1 MMTRNRFIKMVVKEY
16 EKNPFTAEQARAAA
30 NKKSMIGADGAS
42 MALTIAWLRETKPSK
57 LRNKISDWL
66 LIIWL
71 KSCMRRYANFGNY
84 NPLAACVVRYYY
96 TALADRLEEREALN
110 KEWNTN
116 AADAS
121 ISE

>member
-30 NKKSMIGADGAS
+30 NKKSRIGADGAS

-66 LIIWL
+66 LRIWL

-84 NPLAACVVRYYY
+84 DPIAACVVNYYY
-96 TALADRLEEREALN
+96 TILAERLEE
-110 KEWNTN
+110 KEELDKKWNTN
-116 AADAS
+116 ATDAGT
-121 ISE
+121 SE